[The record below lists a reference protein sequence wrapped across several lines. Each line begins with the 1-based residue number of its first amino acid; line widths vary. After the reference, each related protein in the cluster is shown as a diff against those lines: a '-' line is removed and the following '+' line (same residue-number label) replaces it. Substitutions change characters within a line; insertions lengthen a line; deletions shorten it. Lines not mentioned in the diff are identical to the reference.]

1 MYYNLNAFPK
11 LKRKQSD
18 HRKRSEQEGGSIP
31 ATPQAHH
38 GHTSAT
44 HPHQGSDPLDGVSGG
59 SDEEGGGDEL
69 PEENPEEENV
79 VPFADIDFYQ
89 CLLLETER
97 VLVIGGGTIFVLN
110 HFNTVTKCLDN
121 EKLMVVERK
130 AVVFEGSSSYIYKC
144 SCDFHHGRLVEALS
158 DHLEQ
163 SFHETSCIH
172 VKALTRVLHNLNVPE
187 VPMNQEDDHNY
198 ACSLY
203 NESMVLQIPF
213 APSHF
218 VVLKTKAHGIVKAHA
233 GTMKCQTCNRGNTQC
248 GHVRVLQDCLKATGA
263 EGSAVR
269 AALRGGGPY
278 QDVRKLAVSS
288 KPIPFDLPIDKR
300 IHYSR
305 SFVMLERNLEGV
317 ILLQSNVGRCD
328 CGHSMSATP
337 KDVYIYSQ
345 STVAKAILYQQAC
358 ESCGHQQHFD
368 GGDEFLLNMGTYV
381 VHHEVLRDY
390 FYHFLNS
397 SSTMYN
403 YLEVYNTNMLDRA
416 VPESIQITYRKFRD
430 AVLSFMDLMTADF
443 ADGFKC
449 PVCKDKYTAVV
460 MDGTSLGYQ
469 QKYALK
475 RDGQYG
481 TRVANSG
488 SSHPERVLVSS
499 APLRKLLTKFVDDG
513 LTPAEAIEMEG
524 LAERHSA
531 FLLPLL
537 QACLEVGMTCVGP
550 CRRIVQEVAKNSP
563 ACALLHPSERVEA
576 MVQDLEAMGYTG
588 VEGHPQLLKTLAE
601 ECPLFFQMVGAEGAF
616 PEVAVPIFR
625 ALHQKARGALMKPA
639 LDTPLTTMERDGDFF
654 PCLPLVRDRGLF
666 DADGEREQGRL
677 TDCRKVGS
685 RHPSLIPGIF
695 TLFCKHGV
703 CLGFSIMEQVESVN
717 VPFSIL
723 RSRFT
728 KCPEVVIYDNAC
740 QLHTYAIRR
749 DPQFFNKT
757 WFLVN
762 RLHWRNHSG
771 IG

>member
-1 MYYNLNAFPK
+1 
-11 LKRKQSD
+11 
-18 HRKRSEQEGGSIP
+18 
-31 ATPQAHH
+31 
-38 GHTSAT
+38 
-44 HPHQGSDPLDGVSGG
+44 
-59 SDEEGGGDEL
+59 
-69 PEENPEEENV
+69 
-79 VPFADIDFYQ
+79 
-89 CLLLETER
+89 
-97 VLVIGGGTIFVLN
+97 
-110 HFNTVTKCLDN
+110 
-121 EKLMVVERK
+121 
-130 AVVFEGSSSYIYKC
+130 
-144 SCDFHHGRLVEALS
+144 
-158 DHLEQ
+158 
-163 SFHETSCIH
+163 
-172 VKALTRVLHNLNVPE
+172 
-187 VPMNQEDDHNY
+187 
-198 ACSLY
+198 
-203 NESMVLQIPF
+203 
-213 APSHF
+213 
-218 VVLKTKAHGIVKAHA
+218 
-233 GTMKCQTCNRGNTQC
+233 
-248 GHVRVLQDCLKATGA
+248 
-263 EGSAVR
+263 
-269 AALRGGGPY
+269 
-278 QDVRKLAVSS
+278 
-288 KPIPFDLPIDKR
+288 
-300 IHYSR
+300 
-305 SFVMLERNLEGV
+305 
-317 ILLQSNVGRCD
+317 
-328 CGHSMSATP
+328 
-337 KDVYIYSQ
+337 
-345 STVAKAILYQQAC
+345 
-358 ESCGHQQHFD
+358 
-368 GGDEFLLNMGTYV
+368 
-381 VHHEVLRDY
+381 
-390 FYHFLNS
+390 
-397 SSTMYN
+397 MYN

-416 VPESIQITYRKFRD
+416 VPESILITYRKFRD

-449 PVCKDKYTAVV
+449 PVCKDKYTYLKSYTHTHTHTHTHTQWLYLTWSLQLNIQIRFCLLRAVV

-475 RDGQYG
+475 RDGQYD

-654 PCLPLVRDRGLF
+654 PCLPLARDRGLF
-666 DADGEREQGRL
+666 DADGEREQGCL

-717 VPFSIL
+717 VAFSIL

-757 WFLVN
+757 WFLVD
-762 RLHWRNHSG
+762 RLHWRNYSG
-771 IG
+771 CNAGYQLDVYLQHQDINSQLAEQSNSLLKKLKSQLSYMNRDNFIGHLRLFLWHKSRKIINNMRVIPRQFNQGPRT